1 MSATQERTVVDEVP
15 TQLFIGGEWRDA
27 SGGATLDVE
36 DPSTGETLTSVADAT
51 PEDAKAALDACCA
64 VQGEWAAHPPR
75 ERGEILRRAFE
86 ILIERS
92 DELALL
98 MTLEMGKPIAESKA
112 EIAYA
117 AEFFRWFSEEAVRI
131 EGRFGTAATG
141 VGRLITMKQP
151 IGPCYAITPWNFPMA
166 MGTRKIGP
174 AVAAGC
180 TMVIKPAQQT
190 PLSMY
195 ALAGILAEAGLP
207 GGVFNVI
214 TSSSSSG
221 VSKPIISDPRLRKLT
236 FTGSTEVG
244 RKLIEQSAEGVLKVS
259 MELGGNAPFLVFA
272 DADIDAAVEGAV
284 IAKMRNGGE
293 ACTAANRF
301 HVADSVASEFAEK
314 LAAKL
319 GEMKVGRGTEEGVKV
334 GPLIDATQRDKV
346 AELVE
351 DATSKGAEALLG
363 GTRRDGAG
371 YFYDPT
377 VLTGVTADAKLLERG
392 DLRPG
397 GADHRLRLRGGR
409 DRRRQRHRVR
419 ARGLRLHVQPQ
430 ARLPRLRGARHR
442 HDRPQPGP
450 RLQRRGA
457 VRRRQGLGH
466 RPRGRPRGHRR
477 VPRDEV
483 HRDGD
488 VSDPLAQFSAWYE
501 HAVAAGLPE
510 PEAMALATSTPDGV
524 PSVRFVLLKGIDE
537 RGVEFFTNYE
547 SRKGRELIANP
558 RAALAILWKPLQRQV
573 RLEGPVEVLDGRGVR
588 RLLRDRARAA
598 RSSAPGR
605 RARAR

>member
-51 PEDAKAALDACCA
+51 PEDGKAALDAACA
-64 VQGEWAAHPPR
+64 VQAEWAAHPPR

-86 ILIERS
+86 LLTERA
-92 DELALL
+92 DDLALL
-98 MTLEMGKPIAESKA
+98 MTLEMGKPVAESKA
-112 EIAYA
+112 EITYA
-117 AEFFRWFSEEAVRI
+117 AEFFRWFAEEAVRI
-131 EGRFGTAATG
+131 EGRFATVANG
-141 VGRLITMKQP
+141 VGRMLTMKQP
-151 IGPCYAITPWNFPMA
+151 VGPCYAITPWNFPMA

-180 TMVIKPAQQT
+180 TMVIKPAKQT
-190 PLSMY
+190 PLSMF
-195 ALAGILAEAGLP
+195 ALAGILDEVGLP
-207 GGVFNVI
+207 KGVFNVI
-214 TSSSSSG
+214 TSSSSSA

-244 RKLIEQSAEGVLKVS
+244 RTLIEQSAAGVLKLS

-301 HVADSVASEFAEK
+301 HVADEVASEFAAK

-363 GTRRDGAG
+363 GSRRDGAG

-377 VLTGVTADAKLLERG
+377 VLTDVTADARLLTEEIFG
-392 DLRPG
+392 PVAPVIGFDSEDAAIKAANDTEYGLVAYVYTSDLKRAFRVCEALETGMIGLNQGIVSNAAAPFG
-397 GADHRLRLRGGR
+397 GVKAS
-409 DRRRQRHRVR
+409 
-419 ARGLRLHVQPQ
+419 
-430 ARLPRLRGARHR
+430 
-442 HDRPQPGP
+442 
-450 RLQRRGA
+450 
-457 VRRRQGLGH
+457 GLG
-466 RPRGRPRGHRR
+466 REG
-477 VPRDEV
+477 
-483 HRDGD
+483 
-488 VSDPLAQFSAWYE
+488 
-501 HAVAAGLPE
+501 GLE
-510 PEAMALATSTPDGV
+510 
-524 PSVRFVLLKGIDE
+524 GIDE
-537 RGVEFFTNYE
+537 FLETKY
-547 SRKGRELIANP
+547 IAM
-558 RAALAILWKPLQRQV
+558 AM
-573 RLEGPVEVLDGRGVR
+573 
-588 RLLRDRARAA
+588 
-598 RSSAPGR
+598 
-605 RARAR
+605 